1 MEIVLSRLS
10 IGEDDARAGMTGIDA
25 HSSPSRR
32 QYDSLARV
40 YDGVTELFY
49 GHARR
54 VAIEH
59 LQQKPGSVVLD
70 VACGTG
76 LNFSHVVARLGN
88 AGVLVGVDGSSGMIE
103 KARERTR
110 RNRWDSR
117 VRLIEYDARAL
128 SRELI
133 SDLIPDGRE
142 VDRVLFTLALSVIPD
157 WEKVFRKA
165 FELLA
170 PGGRCVVMDAHAPR
184 SGVLARLE
192 ERIASA
198 DLSRRFWEPLREL
211 SSNYEEE
218 DVSRWRNGASQ
229 IIVASGVKP

>member
-1 MEIVLSRLS
+1 
-10 IGEDDARAGMTGIDA
+10 MTGIDA

-32 QYDSLARV
+32 HYDSVARV
-40 YDGVTELFY
+40 YDGVTEFFY

-54 VAIEH
+54 AAIEH
-59 LQQKPGSVVLD
+59 LQLNPESVVLD

-76 LNFSHVVARLGN
+76 LNFPHIVARLGG
-88 AGVLVGVDGSSGMIE
+88 AGLLVGVDGSSGMIE
-103 KARERTR
+103 KARQRTR
-110 RNRWDSR
+110 RKRWDSL

-133 SDLIPDGRE
+133 SDLVPDGRE

-157 WEKVFRKA
+157 WEKVFWKA
-165 FELLA
+165 FELLV
-170 PGGRCVVMDAHAPR
+170 PGGRCVIMDGYAPR
-184 SGVLARLE
+184 SGLFVRLE

-198 DLSRRFWEPLREL
+198 DMSRRVWEPLREL

-218 DVSRWRNGASQ
+218 DVSRWRNLGNHV
-229 IIVASGVKP
+229 IVASGVKRRGGP

>member
-1 MEIVLSRLS
+1 
-10 IGEDDARAGMTGIDA
+10 MTGIDA

-32 QYDSLARV
+32 RYDSVARV

-59 LQQKPGSVVLD
+59 LQLKPGSIVLD

-76 LNFSHVVARLGN
+76 LNFPYIVARLGD

-103 KARERTR
+103 KARERAR
-110 RNRWDSR
+110 RNRWDSL

-133 SDLIPDGRE
+133 ADLIPDGRE

-157 WEKVFRKA
+157 WERVFRKA

-170 PGGRCVVMDAHAPR
+170 PGGRCVIMDAYAPR
-184 SGVLARLE
+184 SGVFVRLE

-198 DLSRRFWEPLREL
+198 DMSRRVWEPLREL

-218 DVSRWRNGASQ
+218 DVSRQRNLTNH
-229 IIVASGVKP
+229 IIVASGVKL

>member
-1 MEIVLSRLS
+1 MR
-10 IGEDDARAGMTGIDA
+10 RAGMAGIDA

-32 QYDSLARV
+32 HYDSVARV

-54 VAIEH
+54 AAIEH
-59 LQQKPGSVVLD
+59 LQLKSGSVVLD

-76 LNFSHVVARLGN
+76 LNFPQVVARLGD

-103 KARERTR
+103 KARERAR
-110 RNRWDSR
+110 RNRWDSL

-133 SDLIPDGRE
+133 ADLIPDGRE

-157 WEKVFRKA
+157 WERVFRKA

-170 PGGRCVVMDAHAPR
+170 PGGRCVIMDAYAPR
-184 SGVLARLE
+184 SGVFVRLE
-192 ERIASA
+192 ERFASA
-198 DLSRRFWEPLREL
+198 DISRRVWEPLCEL
-211 SSNYEEE
+211 SSNYEKR
-218 DVSRWRNGASQ
+218 DVSRRRNGASR

>member
-1 MEIVLSRLS
+1 
-10 IGEDDARAGMTGIDA
+10 MTGIDA

-32 QYDSLARV
+32 HYDSLARL
-40 YDGVTELFY
+40 YDGVTEFFY

-54 VAIEH
+54 AAIEH
-59 LQQKPGSVVLD
+59 LQLQSGNVVLD

-76 LNFSHVVARLGN
+76 LNFPHIVPRLGVS
-88 AGVLVGVDGSSGMIE
+88 GVLVGVDGSSGMIE
-103 KARERTR
+103 KAHERTR
-110 RNRWDSR
+110 RDRWDSV

-157 WEKVFRKA
+157 WERVFRKA

-170 PGGRCVVMDAHAPR
+170 PGGRCVIMDAYAPR
-184 SGVLARLE
+184 SGVFVRLE

-198 DLSRRFWEPLREL
+198 DISRRVWEPLREL

-218 DVSRWRNGASQ
+218 DWSRRRNLGNH
-229 IIVASGVKP
+229 IMVASGARP

>member
-1 MEIVLSRLS
+1 
-10 IGEDDARAGMTGIDA
+10 MTGIDA

-32 QYDSLARV
+32 HYDSLARV

-54 VAIEH
+54 AAIEH
-59 LQQKPGSVVLD
+59 LQLKPGSVVLD

-76 LNFSHVVARLGN
+76 LNFSHIVARLGG

-110 RNRWDSR
+110 RNRWDSL

-133 SDLIPDGRE
+133 SDLIPDGGE

-157 WEKVFRKA
+157 WERVFRKA

-170 PGGRCVVMDAHAPR
+170 PGGRCVIMDGYAPR
-184 SGVLARLE
+184 SGPFVRLE

-198 DLSRRFWEPLREL
+198 DMSRRVWEPLGEL

-218 DVSRWRNGASQ
+218 DVSRRRNLTNH

>member
-1 MEIVLSRLS
+1 
-10 IGEDDARAGMTGIDA
+10 MTGIDA
-25 HSSPSRR
+25 HRSPSRR
-32 QYDSLARV
+32 HYDSVARV
-40 YDGVTELFY
+40 YDGFTELFY

-54 VAIEH
+54 VAIEQ
-59 LQQKPGSVVLD
+59 LQVKPGSVVLD

-76 LNFSHVVARLGN
+76 LNFPHIMARLGEV
-88 AGVLVGVDGSSGMIE
+88 GVLVGVDGSSGMIE

-110 RNRWDSR
+110 RHRWDSL

-128 SRELI
+128 SRKLI

-184 SGVLARLE
+184 SGVLVRLE

-198 DLSRRFWEPLREL
+198 DLGRRVWEPLREL

-218 DVSRWRNGASQ
+218 DLSRWRNPSIH

>member
-1 MEIVLSRLS
+1 
-10 IGEDDARAGMTGIDA
+10 MTGIDA

-32 QYDSLARV
+32 QYDSVARV
-40 YDGVTELFY
+40 YDGFTEFFY

-54 VAIEH
+54 VAIEQ
-59 LQQKPGSVVLD
+59 LQLKPGSVVLD

-76 LNFSHVVARLGN
+76 LNFSHIVARLGD

-110 RNRWDSR
+110 RNRWDSL

-157 WEKVFRKA
+157 WERVFRKA

-170 PGGRCVVMDAHAPR
+170 PGGRCVIVDGYAPR
-184 SGVLARLE
+184 SGVFVRLE

-198 DLSRRFWEPLREL
+198 DISRGFWEPLREL

-218 DVSRWRNGASQ
+218 NVSRRRNLSNH
-229 IIVASGVKP
+229 IIVAWTLRRFPA

>member
-1 MEIVLSRLS
+1 
-10 IGEDDARAGMTGIDA
+10 MTGIDA

-32 QYDSLARV
+32 HYDSVARV
-40 YDGVTELFY
+40 YDGVADFFY

-54 VAIEH
+54 AAIKH
-59 LQQKPGSVVLD
+59 LQLKPGSIVLE

-76 LNFSHVVARLGN
+76 LNFPHILARLGD

-110 RNRWDSR
+110 RNRWDSL

-142 VDRVLFTLALSVIPD
+142 VDRILFTLALSVIPD
-157 WEKVFRKA
+157 WERVLRKA

-170 PGGRCVVMDAHAPR
+170 PRGRCVIMDVYAPR
-184 SGVLARLE
+184 SGVFARLE

-198 DLSRRFWEPLREL
+198 DLSRRVWEPLREL
-211 SSNYEEE
+211 SSDYEEE
-218 DVSRWRNGASQ
+218 DVSRRRNLTNH